1 MSKATLTAAETY
13 RRAIAK
19 ANDVYGTAM
28 TVAGEA
34 HFAALN
40 QEYEDCSA
48 CVLVATIS
56 PELTA
61 FLEELDAMRAITK
74 TRKYPGSESH
84 IAEAKAIDRARCARL
99 ALEAIRKTD
108 YDEARAVFTAAKTTT
123 VSSRQAYDVAVDAY
137 SESRDAGTKTAAA
150 SMRKA
155 YLLAIIAQETAY
167 RAVCN
172 ARSVM
177 VDNGTD

>member
-1 MSKATLTAAETY
+1 MVKWGMERT
-13 RRAIAK
+13 
-19 ANDVYGTAM
+19 N
-28 TVAGEA
+28 
-34 HFAALN
+34 
-40 QEYEDCSA
+40 
-48 CVLVATIS
+48 IS
-56 PELTA
+56 PELA
-61 FLEELDAMRAITK
+61 VVLEELDAMRAITK

-84 IAEAKAIDRARCARL
+84 IAVAKAIDRARCARL

>member
-1 MSKATLTAAETY
+1 MSDDANPYEGIADCASQWASEYRTTPLTVESLWGLFT
-13 RRAIAK
+13 
-19 ANDVYGTAM
+19 
-28 TVAGEA
+28 
-34 HFAALN
+34 
-40 QEYEDCSA
+40 
-48 CVLVATIS
+48 TIS

-84 IAEAKAIDRARCARL
+84 IAVAKAIDRARCARL